1 MNLSVLGCSHHR
13 SDISIREQ
21 LAISGVDRDAFM
33 MAFREAF
40 PKTEL
45 VVLSTCNRT
54 ELYLATPNDVHE
66 PSLEE
71 VRDFWLN
78 NREVSDASIH
88 DHLYF
93 YRNKKALRHLFS
105 VAAAM
110 DSMVVGEPQI
120 LNQVKQA
127 YQAAVQFGAPM
138 PLTHRVFQAAIRVAK
153 RVATETRL
161 HENRVSIPSVAIH
174 QFAKQIF
181 ERLDNKWILVIGA
194 GAMAEE
200 TLVYARD
207 EGGRNLTIVN
217 RTLDYAESLAR
228 RFGGA
233 VASWESLDEQLVRA
247 DLIISTTA
255 ATEPIVSLERFQSLA
270 RRRKQRP
277 LFILDLAIPRDFD
290 PAIARCLNVYL
301 YSLDDLQEV
310 CEENRAARAEQWPRA
325 EQILEAETHRFFR
338 EWTHRKKVPTIR
350 ALRQRAHDIKQSE
363 LTRLWN
369 RLEGLDEK
377 QRSEIETAFHRLTNK
392 LLHPPMESLREESD
406 ESDSTWLL
414 DALKRLFQLGD

>member
-13 SDISIREQ
+13 SDVAIREQ

-40 PKTEL
+40 PTTEL
-45 VVLSTCNRT
+45 VILSTCNRT
-54 ELYLATPNDVHE
+54 ELYLATPGDARAPE
-66 PSLEE
+66 REE
-71 VRDFWLN
+71 IRKFWLD
-78 NREVSDASIH
+78 NRGVTDQTVQE
-88 DHLYF
+88 HLYF
-93 YRNKKALRHLFS
+93 YRNQRALRHLFA
-105 VAAAM
+105 VASAM

-138 PLTHRVFQAAIRVAK
+138 PLTHRVFQSTIRVAK

-181 ERLDNKWILVIGA
+181 ERLDNKTILVIGA
-194 GAMAEE
+194 GEMAEE

-207 EGGRNLTIVN
+207 EGGRNLTVVN
-217 RTLDYAESLAR
+217 RTLEYADSLAR

-233 VASWESLDEQLVRA
+233 VASWDALDDQLVRA
-247 DLIISTTA
+247 DLVISATA
-255 ATEPIVSLERFQSLA
+255 ATEPIVSAERFQSIA
-270 RRRKQRP
+270 RQRNQRP

-290 PAIARCLNVYL
+290 PTIAGCPNVYL
-301 YSLDDLQEV
+301 YSLDDLSGV
-310 CEENRAARAEQWPRA
+310 CAENRAARAEQWPKA
-325 EQILEAETHRFFR
+325 EQILDSETHRFFR

-392 LLHPPMESLREESD
+392 LLHPPMESLKEESD